1 LDGIFNDGM
10 GYTPDEFGPAC
21 NATGCW
27 PKVNRARNDAAFAGK
42 MLLGDEARTLYG
54 NPNGG
59 EVWGNA
65 ALGVTARYSNFT
77 YKDQLV
83 SWQTVMDH
91 VDTGFLEGALGMWYM
106 NTTTGEW
113 LPDELEIWMENIINA
128 STAGKSVVL
137 HFNPGPSFPPFTNY
151 PINGTPGNQFIA
163 PTWVGPEKLPT
174 TAAGIRQAAAD
185 ALVTSLAPF
194 LIVANE
200 HVFLQYAWF
209 YEVQDGN
216 IPCPSYIEC
225 GMPETWYP
233 EFSKP
238 LGPPTGPAA
247 HNGYIWTRE
256 FAHAS
261 VYVDVRTR
269 HSSKITW
276 H

>member
-1 LDGIFNDGM
+1 MSHSDAVALHGGRLNAITVHSSLLSNAEKEKVRVGGVEGSLLCTGDADRFYTEALNMDGFIGILI
-10 GYTPDEFGPAC
+10 
-21 NATGCW
+21 
-27 PKVNRARNDAAFAGK
+27 R
-42 MLLGDEARTLYG
+42 
-54 NPNGG
+54 
-59 EVWGNA
+59 
-65 ALGVTARYSNFT
+65 
-77 YKDQLV
+77 
-83 SWQTVMDH
+83 
-91 VDTGFLEGALGMWYM
+91 YM